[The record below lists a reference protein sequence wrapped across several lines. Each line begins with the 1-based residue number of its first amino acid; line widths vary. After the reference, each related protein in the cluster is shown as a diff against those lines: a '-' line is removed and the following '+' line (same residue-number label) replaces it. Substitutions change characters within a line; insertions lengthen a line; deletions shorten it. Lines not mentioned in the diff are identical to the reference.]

1 MASITICGLDDAVE
15 EKLRERAARH
25 CPSMEEEA
33 RKILETGLA
42 DREPE
47 KNLLEAL
54 RDAVEPFGGFELPEF
69 PGRKDLPREP
79 PSFE

>member
-1 MASITICGLDDAVE
+1 MASITTCGLDDAAE
-15 EKLRERAARH
+15 EKLRERAARR
-25 CPSMEEEA
+25 CRSIEEEA
-33 RKILETGLA
+33 RKILEMGLA
-42 DREPE
+42 GREPE

-54 RDAVEPFGGFELPEF
+54 RDAVAPFGGFELPEF